1 MSQAA
6 TAQTHSF
13 KEFFEKQRTLET
25 YPTGAY
31 RWGLLVLV
39 LVGSTLMYYD
49 LGFSGL
55 LPLWMA
61 SLHFTAKDF
70 GYFMTFAMVLAGVAA
85 GFGGPLADRY
95 GRVVVMDTCAVA
107 MVILS
112 FSNLMMMNFWS
123 FLIIRGLMFVVAG
136 VAGPAS
142 QGLIRDYSPR
152 WGRAS
157 GYGFVG
163 LGAVGGQWLWTFVP
177 GVTLPHF
184 HTWQSQIWIM
194 SLLGLGFLIPIA
206 LWLKDIPAD
215 IRNAVIESEIPAA
228 EPRSQIQGST
238 ARVPETAKAAY
249 GELLIRWEIWVL
261 VLGCV
266 LMITVPITMQTFA
279 PLMYVQVFK
288 YTPAQASKAASYFFL
303 AQALMGLPAG
313 CLADI
318 LRMRKALSFAM
329 ALTMA
334 GLIAWWAGTFSHPLS
349 LAGLGTVNLL
359 VGGLWSLTY
368 IPWAAFYSEYLED
381 VAPALQATG
390 WSFLQIVFRF
400 WLASAVFLQPIVAQH
415 FGWVTWVWF
424 VALAVGVYAASLIVV
439 PGYWGRTTRTAGLS
453 PAAAH
458 A

>member
-1 MSQAA
+1 M
-6 TAQTHSF
+6 
-13 KEFFEKQRTLET
+13 
-25 YPTGAY
+25 
-31 RWGLLVLV
+31 
-39 LVGSTLMYYD
+39 
-49 LGFSGL
+49 
-55 LPLWMA
+55 
-61 SLHFTAKDF
+61 
-70 GYFMTFAMVLAGVAA
+70 
-85 GFGGPLADRY
+85 
-95 GRVVVMDTCAVA
+95 
-107 MVILS
+107 
-112 FSNLMMMNFWS
+112 
-123 FLIIRGLMFVVAG
+123 
-136 VAGPAS
+136 
-142 QGLIRDYSPR
+142 
-152 WGRAS
+152 
-157 GYGFVG
+157 
-163 LGAVGGQWLWTFVP
+163 
-177 GVTLPHF
+177 
-184 HTWQSQIWIM
+184 
-194 SLLGLGFLIPIA
+194 
-206 LWLKDIPAD
+206 
-215 IRNAVIESEIPAA
+215 
-228 EPRSQIQGST
+228 
-238 ARVPETAKAAY
+238 PETAKAAY

-368 IPWAAFYSEYLED
+368 IPWAAFYSEYLKD

-415 FGWVTWVWF
+415 FGWVTWIWLWRWGCWCLRGF
-424 VALAVGVYAASLIVV
+424 LDCCSGILGPHHEDRRPKSSGSPRLRAGGEMRCYLRIALHLGH
-439 PGYWGRTTRTAGLS
+439 GRRAFNFLEFRD
-453 PAAAH
+453 
-458 A
+458 